1 MPIQQKPLLIDNCG
15 QLLTLQGEPRPRRRR
30 EMGELKLI
38 QNGAVLIRNGMI
50 SSIGPARHVR
60 KDAQAR
66 HATTLNAKGCVVMPG
81 FVDSHTHALFAGSRV
96 GEYVHRIQGATY
108 EAIAKA
114 GGGIQ
119 ASATRMRAARL
130 PGLVKQLQRTAEQ
143 FLEHGTTTI
152 EIKSGYGLEFKQEL
166 KMLQAIRAAAG
177 HLDLEMVA
185 TLLLHD
191 VPPRYSTR
199 RPAFL
204 ERIIREL
211 IPYVAR
217 EGLAEFCDVFCDRG
231 YFSVLETTQLLKAA
245 SRAGLALKLH
255 GEQLTHSGSASL
267 AAGLGAVSVDHLDHV
282 KASDIKRMTTSG
294 AIATLLPGTNLHL
307 GDARYP
313 PARQLI
319 DGGIPVALAT
329 NFNPGSSPTLNI
341 QLILSLA
348 CSYMR
353 MSPAEAIVAATI
365 NGAYAV
371 KRGDRVGSLEVGKQ
385 GDLVI
390 MDVSDYRE
398 IPYFFGMN
406 HCLHVVKKGR
416 VVWSKGHH
424 GTDSRVRSKLQ

>member
-1 MPIQQKPLLIDNCG
+1 MPIQRNPLLIDNCG
-15 QLLTLQGEPRPRRRR
+15 QLLTLQGEHRPRRRC
-30 EMGELKLI
+30 EMGQLTLI

-50 SSIGPARHVR
+50 SSIGRAHRVR
-60 KDAQAR
+60 KDPQAR
-66 HATTLNAKGCVVMPG
+66 HATILDAKGCVVMPG

-96 GEYVHRIQGATY
+96 GEYVARIQGSTY
-108 EAIAKA
+108 EDIAQA

-119 ASATRMRAARL
+119 VSAKRMRAARL
-130 PGLVKQLQRTAEQ
+130 PGLVKQLQQTARQ

-152 EIKSGYGLEFKQEL
+152 EIKSGYGLEFSEEL
-166 KMLQAIRAAAG
+166 KMLQAIRTATSR
-177 HLDLEMVA
+177 LDLEMTA

-199 RPAFL
+199 RPVFL
-204 ERIIREL
+204 KRIIREL

-231 YFSVLETTQLLKAA
+231 YFSVSETAQLLKAA

-255 GEQLTHSGSASL
+255 SEQLTHSGSASL
-267 AAGLGAVSVDHLDHV
+267 ATGLGAVSVDHLDHV
-282 KASDIKRMTTSG
+282 KAADIKRMATSG

-313 PARQLI
+313 PARQII
-319 DGGIPVALAT
+319 DSGVPVALAT
-329 NFNPGSSPTLNI
+329 NFNPGSSPTLNM

-365 NGAYAV
+365 NGAHAV

-390 MDVSDYRE
+390 MDVPDYRE

-406 HCLHVVKKGR
+406 HCVHVVKKGR
-416 VVWSKGHH
+416 IVWSKGDN
-424 GTDSRVRSKLQ
+424 GTGR